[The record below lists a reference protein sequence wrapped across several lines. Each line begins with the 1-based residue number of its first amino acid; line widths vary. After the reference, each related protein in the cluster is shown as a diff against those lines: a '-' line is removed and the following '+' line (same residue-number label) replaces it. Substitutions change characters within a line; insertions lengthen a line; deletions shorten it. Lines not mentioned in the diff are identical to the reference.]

1 MHRDLDDPE
10 ELLSV
15 LLGFIMALLLGM
27 KMSILLKM
35 PMEVGGELNGS
46 LDLFLNTSAKGKKG
60 RGEYMNQRVKILTL
74 NTSTLSTFPCP
85 FVII

>member
-60 RGEYMNQRVKILTL
+60 QGRIHEPACQNLNVEYKY
-74 NTSTLSTFPCP
+74 S
-85 FVII
+85 